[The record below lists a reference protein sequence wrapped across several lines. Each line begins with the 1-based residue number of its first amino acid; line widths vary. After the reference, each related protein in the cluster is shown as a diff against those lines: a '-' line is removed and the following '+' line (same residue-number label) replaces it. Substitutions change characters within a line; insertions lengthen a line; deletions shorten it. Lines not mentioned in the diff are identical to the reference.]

1 MAKDGSVLV
10 RLEAKAAGRR
20 DEQGVRP
27 GVIATDTADRRVD
40 GVVVVPDRPIE
51 GVVVVVVAAPVVVI
65 VAAVLGVAFLAYG
78 LHGMG
83 VAGGGGGGMAEPVAT
98 MAVVVFGVV
107 VVAAAAA
114 VSDVITWSTY
124 RVR

>member
-51 GVVVVVVAAPVVVI
+51 GVVVVVAAPVVVI